1 VSIIISPDDGM
12 NRLTLN
18 EQDTRKSIVQNIA
31 ILLKTK
37 IRTVPMYREFGIDM
51 RYLDKPINVAANML
65 AGELRDAIETWEP
78 RVRFVG
84 ATFEQSTTEPGK
96 LIPTVEVE
104 IRNE

>member
-1 VSIIISPDDGM
+1 MSIIISPDDGG
-12 NRLTLN
+12 NNLQLN
-18 EQDTRKSIVQNIA
+18 ERDTRKSIVQNIA

-51 RYLDKPINVAANML
+51 GYLDKPINVATNLL

-78 RVRFVG
+78 RVRFLG
-84 ATFEQSTTEPGK
+84 ASFEQSKTEPGR

-104 IRNE
+104 LRNE